1 MLLQGFLKVD
11 KCIYQ
16 TCYMYFSPLAKQN
29 QAEVGPKSCIMWFWI
44 VGIVNVVVA
53 WIYKSCYMNIL
64 LFAKRNK
71 TEDFEAPWLA

>member
-1 MLLQGFLKVD
+1 
-11 KCIYQ
+11 
-16 TCYMYFSPLAKQN
+16 MYFSPLAKQN

-53 WIYKSCYMNIL
+53 WIYKSCYTNIL

-71 TEDFEAPWLA
+71 TEDFWGSLIGLMRSKLKDLGHLCLW